1 MKIQYTNQF
10 KKDYKRI
17 QKQGKDLEKLRSII
31 EKLSSNQLLE
41 PQYRDHPLIGN
52 WRGYRDCHIESD
64 WILIYKITT
73 DTLILARTGSHSDLF
88 KN

>member
-1 MKIQYTNQF
+1 LKIQYTNQF